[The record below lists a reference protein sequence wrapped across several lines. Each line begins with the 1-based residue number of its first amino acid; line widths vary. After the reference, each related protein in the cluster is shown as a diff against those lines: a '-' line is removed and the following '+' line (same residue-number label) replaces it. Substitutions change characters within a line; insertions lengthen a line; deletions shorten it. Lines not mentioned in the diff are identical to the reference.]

1 MIKVVSRK
9 KCLLLIAI
17 ALALGAGTRPTADYF
32 AAKTMDPMLSVSD
45 AVQRHVA
52 IHEAGHSLVARNV
65 VQTIMACL
73 VAYALNPKRL
83 IGLHVI
89 TEHRQSSAGL
99 GLTNFTWTEGLA
111 TSTEVFD
118 LVAVLMGG
126 MASEAVVAGD
136 ITIGNGDDLARANAI
151 LAQACGLKAM
161 CGSLLVVNGG
171 PALEAMVQSHLLT
184 AHFRARTILKA
195 HIDVVKA
202 LADEVMAQPA
212 VNGQRSL
219 NAEALAKF
227 FAAHPVPMVPPESR
241 QIAPIV
247 NEVSE

>member
-52 IHEAGHSLVARNV
+52 IHEAGHS
-65 VQTIMACL
+65 L